1 MGACRVSGA
10 DDRGNYVAHLIGGG
24 FLFIALQFGS
34 TRLVVPWIGV
44 HLGVAYFFVAAILP
58 VTQFGVV
65 SGQLGSAPLLVRTR
79 RRKKAVAATGS
90 MLAIAL
96 AVVFLATNDTPAPQA
111 AAVVMLVCMLAFG
124 LCHGAF
130 NVGYDDLLAK
140 TIALPGRARLVA
152 NRAALG
158 GAATL
163 LLSLVVLRLPEVNG
177 THDDV
182 LWFAVA
188 GWLGVVLAYATLRE
202 PDSKPRTEPI
212 SWRELLRGLGLIAL
226 YPWYRN
232 LLIANVLLL
241 SVELA
246 IPFYSI
252 HAATLND
259 PSAQDVTVFVL
270 ASSVGVLIGGLLW
283 ARFSV
288 RSRIVAGALLTAAAG
303 ALTFVVEALGHQP
316 VPYLYGFLFVV
327 LTLGEQGSIQ
337 GRTTYLVNR
346 APDHDRP
353 ILVATSNTSTWIVG
367 IGMSALLATAGQ
379 LHDIRTPLVIL
390 IAVNLAAALYVSLAL
405 HSED

>member
-1 MGACRVSGA
+1 MSGP
-10 DDRGNYVAHLIGGG
+10 DDRRNYVAHLIGGG

-44 HLGVAYFFVAAILP
+44 HLGVAYLFVAAILP

-65 SGQLGSAPLLVRTR
+65 SGQLGGAPLLVRTR
-79 RRKKAVAATGS
+79 RRKRAVVATGS

-96 AVVFLATNDTPAPQA
+96 AVVFLATNDTTAPEA
-111 AAVVMLVCMLAFG
+111 AAVVMLVCMLVFG

-140 TIALPGRARLVA
+140 TIVLQRRARLVA
-152 NRAALG
+152 DRAALG
-158 GAATL
+158 GAVTL
-163 LLSLVVLRLPEVNG
+163 LLALVVLRLPEVHG
-177 THDDV
+177 THDDI

-188 GWLGVVLAYATLRE
+188 GWLGVILAYATLRE
-202 PDSKPRTEPI
+202 PDSKPLTEPI
-212 SWRELLRGLGLIAL
+212 TWKESLHGLGLIAV
-226 YPWYRN
+226 YPWYRRLLLAN
-232 LLIANVLLL
+232 LLLL

-259 PSAQDVTVFVL
+259 PTAQNVTIFVL
-270 ASSVGVLIGGLLW
+270 ASSAGVLIGGLLW
-283 ARFSV
+283 ARFSI
-288 RSRIVAGALLTAAAG
+288 RLRIVAGALLAAFAG
-303 ALTFVVEALGHQP
+303 VLAFVVENLEHWQ
-316 VPYLYGFLFVV
+316 VPYFYAGLFVL

-337 GRTTYLVNR
+337 GRMTFLVNQ

-353 ILVATSNTSTWIVG
+353 ILVATSNTSTWMVG
-367 IGMSALLATAGQ
+367 IGVSALLAMAGQ
-379 LHDIRTPLVIL
+379 LHDIRTPLVVL

-405 HSED
+405 QSGD

>member
-1 MGACRVSGA
+1 VSGP
-10 DDRGNYVAHLIGGG
+10 DQRHNYIAHLIGGG
-24 FLFIALQFGS
+24 FLFIGLQFGS

-58 VTQFGVV
+58 VTQFGLI

-79 RRKKAVAATGS
+79 RRKKPVAAAAL

-111 AAVVMLVCMLAFG
+111 AAVVMLVCMLVFG

-130 NVGYDDLLAK
+130 NVGYDDLVAK
-140 TIALPGRARLVA
+140 TIALERRARLTA
-152 NRAALG
+152 DRAALG
-158 GAATL
+158 GAVTL

-177 THDDV
+177 TNDDV

-188 GWLGVVLAYATLRE
+188 GWLGVMLAYAALRE
-202 PDSKPRTEPI
+202 PESKPLTEPI
-212 SWRELLRGLGLIAL
+212 TWKESVRGLGLIAV
-226 YPWYRN
+226 YPWYRR
-232 LLIANVLLL
+232 LLMANVLLL

-270 ASSVGVLIGGLLW
+270 ASSGGVLIGGLLW

-288 RSRIVAGALLTAAAG
+288 RSRIVGGALLTAAAG
-303 ALTFVVEALGHQP
+303 ALTFVVEALGHRP
-316 VPYLYGFLFVV
+316 VPYFYGFLFVL

-337 GRTTYLVNR
+337 GRMTYLVNK

-353 ILVATSNTSTWIVG
+353 ILLATSNTSIWTVG

-390 IAVNLAAALYVSLAL
+390 IVVNLAAALYARLAID
-405 HSED
+405 SEV